1 MPVVNNDLV
10 LQYYHHDSQQALEN
24 TIARSN
30 NNELY
35 NTGLEPG
42 GTFHAKQPST
52 SKKSIE
58 LQSSHAKI
66 PEQ

>member
-1 MPVVNNDLV
+1 V
-10 LQYYHHDSQQALEN
+10 LEN

-42 GTFHAKQPST
+42 GTIHAKQPST